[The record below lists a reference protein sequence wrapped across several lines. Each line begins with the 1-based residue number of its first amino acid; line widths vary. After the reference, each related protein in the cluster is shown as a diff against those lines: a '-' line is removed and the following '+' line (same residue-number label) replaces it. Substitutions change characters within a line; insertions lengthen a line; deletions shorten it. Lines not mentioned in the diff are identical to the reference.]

1 MAYSSRCTARTRGG
15 QGQGRCATP
24 LSVRLREA
32 CPQCGALLSS
42 AKKHP
47 QEHCGLTLVR
57 DCRRQKVPGGTASM
71 TDGEPGGVG
80 SDDVKDLDSVCT
92 PGSGQANADVGREH
106 GELLGVGVCEV

>member
-1 MAYSSRCTARTRGG
+1 
-15 QGQGRCATP
+15 
-24 LSVRLREA
+24 
-32 CPQCGALLSS
+32 
-42 AKKHP
+42 
-47 QEHCGLTLVR
+47 
-57 DCRRQKVPGGTASM
+57 M